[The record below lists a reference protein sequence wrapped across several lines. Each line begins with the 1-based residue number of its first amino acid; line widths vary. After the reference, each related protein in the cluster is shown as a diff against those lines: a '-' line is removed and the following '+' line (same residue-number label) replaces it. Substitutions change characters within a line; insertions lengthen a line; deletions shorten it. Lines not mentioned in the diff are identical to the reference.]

1 MEELKEFG
9 FVPEEDLAEFGFEP
23 ETTSRGVS
31 AGEQPQ
37 VSAGEAALAGAK
49 SGATFGFADELA
61 GATQSGLDKFQ
72 SLLNQYG
79 MMKKSPTQV
88 SEELAAQGFT
98 GDIGPTSRGEMY
110 RDVRDQAREQEKMAM
125 EQQPGAFFAGSLAG
139 GAAVPMGSI
148 GQLTKGATLGQKVLT
163 GAKVGLGAGM
173 LAGAGTSEAETIPEL
188 AGDIGVGGGVGLV
201 AGGVLPPVISGGTA
215 LAKETAGFGKQIG
228 QFFLGRPVEAF
239 TQGVRGI
246 PLFGDEAATALQQE
260 AGAIGKDIGE
270 SVIERGKR
278 LAKLKTRMIE
288 RAEKRGIRLDENKVD
303 EFLSK
308 YESIPVKS
316 NLAKAQQEAA
326 DLEELLRSANLG
338 RKVKKEFTE
347 STPGALQKAQLNEEV
362 RLAEERAIQS
372 GIDPADIDTVFEETD
387 STGKTVAVLRQMLRD
402 AEGNPIGYKKL
413 KSFSFGPD
421 ELSPDLKLKTKT
433 VRAEDR
439 DLPKISEAEQLR
451 KDLSLKSRLGDEAYK
466 TPEAKQAATQ
476 AAIELR
482 DMIREKLPN
491 LKPTDEAISSLNKAT
506 EILGVDAQD
515 ADPYKIMNKFIQIV
529 NARGSDAITSGKFHQ
544 VSKDFMAAL
553 QKGDAKTAEKF
564 GRQLEDLANR
574 SEVRDILNQTPGAL
588 NWIQS
593 IRLIATSAA
602 GATGRL
608 AGLGVQGAK
617 NVATA
622 GRSLTKL
629 APQEWQNYA
638 ARALQR
644 GDKVGERLSQELSKL
659 ANATDSKVRTATLFS
674 IMQNPQYREILN
686 QMSDEDGRENIK

>member
-9 FVPEEDLAEFGFEP
+9 FVPEEDLTEFGFEP
-23 ETTSRGVS
+23 ETTSRSVS

-37 VSAGEAALAGAK
+37 ISAGEAAFEGVK
-49 SGATFGFADELA
+49 SGATFGFADELS
-61 GATQSGLDKFQ
+61 GATQSGLDKLQ

-98 GDIGPTSRGEMY
+98 GDIGPTSRGQMY
-110 RDVRDQAREQEKMAM
+110 RDVRDQAREQEKLAM

-148 GQLTKGATLGQKVLT
+148 GQIAKGATLGQKVLT
-163 GAKVGLGAGM
+163 GAKVGLGTGM
-173 LAGAGTSEAETIPEL
+173 LAGAGTSESETIPEL
-188 AGDIGVGGGVGLV
+188 AGDIGVGGGAGLV
-201 AGGVLPPVISGGTA
+201 IGGALPPVISGATA
-215 LAKETAGFGKQIG
+215 LGKEVYDFGKQVG
-228 QFFLGRPVEAF
+228 KFFLGRPVEAF
-239 TQGVRGI
+239 KQGVRGI

-278 LAKLKTRMIE
+278 LAKLKTRIIQ

-316 NLAKAQQEAA
+316 NLPKAQQEAA
-326 DLEELLRSANLG
+326 DLEELLRSAKSG
-338 RKVKKEFTE
+338 RIIKKEVTDE
-347 STPGALQKAQLNEEV
+347 TPGALQKMRQIEELK
-362 RLAEERAIQS
+362 LAENRAIQS
-372 GIDPADIDTVFEETD
+372 GVNPDDIDTVFEPTD
-387 STGKTVAVLRQMLRD
+387 LTGKSVAVVRQMMRD
-402 AEGNPIGYKKL
+402 ETGQPIGYKKL
-413 KSFSFGPD
+413 ASKLIDESEYDPSFNLRT
-421 ELSPDLKLKTKT
+421 EK
-433 VRAEDR
+433 VRAQDR

-466 TPEAKQAATQ
+466 TPEVKQAATE
-476 AAIELR
+476 AAIQLR
-482 DMIREKLPN
+482 DMIRTKLPK
-491 LKPTDEAISSLNKAT
+491 LKPTDEAISNLNKAT

-529 NARGSDAITSGKFHQ
+529 NARGSDAITSGKFSQ
-544 VSKDFMAAL
+544 ISKDFMEAL

-593 IRLIATSAA
+593 IRLMATSAA

-638 ARALQR
+638 SRALQR
-644 GDKVGERLSQELSKL
+644 GDKVGKRLSQELSKL
-659 ANATDSKVRTATLFS
+659 ADAADSKARTATLFS

-686 QMSDEDGRENIK
+686 QMSDEDGRENTK